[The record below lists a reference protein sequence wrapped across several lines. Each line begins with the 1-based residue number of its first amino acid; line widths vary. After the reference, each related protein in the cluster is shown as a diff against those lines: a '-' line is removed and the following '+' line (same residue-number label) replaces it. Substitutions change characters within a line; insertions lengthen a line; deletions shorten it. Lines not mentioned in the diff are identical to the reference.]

1 MLLLIEK
8 KFLGKILQRMPAVF
22 AHAYTLFVVLL
33 GWVFF
38 YFTDAG
44 SIFHMLRLMFGFS
57 GQAAWN
63 LQGGL
68 LLRENILFF
77 AIAFFAATPLA
88 ARLGR
93 RLADLQH
100 SGQRRRLITA
110 VATGVQFLLLFVCTA
125 SLVGSTYNPF
135 LYFRF

>member
-1 MLLLIEK
+1 
-8 KFLGKILQRMPAVF
+8 
-22 AHAYTLFVVLL
+22 
-33 GWVFF
+33 
-38 YFTDAG
+38 
-44 SIFHMLRLMFGFS
+44 MLRLMFGFS

-63 LQGGL
+63 MQGGL

-88 ARLGR
+88 ARMSRQLIQ
-93 RLADLQH
+93 LQQN
-100 SGQRRRLITA
+100 GERRRLITV
-110 VATGVQFLLLFVCTA
+110 VATSFQFMLLFICTA